1 MEDASFILSKGI
13 IARKTPCD
21 DRQGKII
28 VSLLLF
34 AFTTLPGNLF
44 YCEGCLNYIVGR
56 TLSKNAMT
64 VFNLLASAVVF
75 VGAMLDFGLVWN
87 LADVLMDIMAIINL
101 PVIVMLGRT
110 AVAALNDY
118 TAQRRQGKDPVFR
131 ASAIDLEPQTDF
143 WN

>member
-13 IARKTPCD
+13 IARKTPCV

-34 AFTTLPGNLF
+34 AFTTL
-44 YCEGCLNYIVGR
+44 
-56 TLSKNAMT
+56 
-64 VFNLLASAVVF
+64 
-75 VGAMLDFGLVWN
+75 
-87 LADVLMDIMAIINL
+87 
-101 PVIVMLGRT
+101 LGRT

-131 ASAIDLEPQTDF
+131 ASAIGLEQQTDF